1 MFRLALLA
9 WLLAGNVHAQPFPT
23 KSIRIVVPWPPGGV
37 TDVLTRA
44 VAAQMGEALGQQVV
58 VENRPGA
65 GGTIGVG
72 AVAKAPADGYTLV
85 MTDVP
90 SHAIS
95 ATLYPKLA
103 YDVVRDFESIA
114 MVAGS
119 PMVLAT
125 HPALNVKDLRAFL
138 QAARAR
144 PGQLS
149 YASSGNGAI
158 THLAMERLKRMAGI
172 DLVHVPYKG
181 TVPAIASV
189 LSADTALAFGTIPG
203 VAPHARSGKLV
214 LLGVSF
220 PRRFAQLPD
229 VPPLGDEVAG
239 FDMGFYTGLFAP
251 ARTPKELV
259 ERLHAETMKALDHP
273 RTREVFAASA
283 AEPGRMRPEE
293 LQAYISRETK
303 DWGEVVRALEL
314 RVD

>member
-9 WLLAGNVHAQPFPT
+9 LLLAGNVHAQAFPT

-44 VAAQMGEALGQQVV
+44 VAAQMGESLGQQVL

-103 YDVVRDFESIA
+103 YDVMRDFESIA

-125 HPALNVKDLRAFL
+125 HPALNAKDLRAFL

-149 YASSGNGAI
+149 YASSGIGTT
-158 THLAMERLKRMAGI
+158 THLSMERIKMSAKVDI
-172 DLVHVPYKG
+172 THVPYQPAQAVG
-181 TVPAIASV
+181 AAVAGHTQISSTSMPPAVSHARAGRVRAIAV
-189 LSADTALAFGTIPG
+189 TSAQ
-203 VAPHARSGKLV
+203 RS
-214 LLGVSF
+214 
-220 PRRFAQLPD
+220 PALPD
-229 VPPLGDEVAG
+229 VPTVNEQGFSG
-239 FDMGFYTGLFAP
+239 FDDLTWTAFFAP
-251 ARTPKELV
+251 AAVPQDLV
-259 ERLHAETMKALDHP
+259 NRLNSEITRALSAPDVRERLSQLGLDWRSNTP
-273 RTREVFAASA
+273 GEFAAFLRD
-283 AEPGRMRPEE
+283 EVRKW
-293 LQAYISRETK
+293 SRAVK
-303 DWGEVVRALEL
+303 DSGATA
-314 RVD
+314 D